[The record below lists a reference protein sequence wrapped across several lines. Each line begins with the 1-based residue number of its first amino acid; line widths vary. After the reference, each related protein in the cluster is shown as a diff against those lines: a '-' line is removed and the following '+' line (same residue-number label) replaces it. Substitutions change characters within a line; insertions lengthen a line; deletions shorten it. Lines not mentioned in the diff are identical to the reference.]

1 MSNSF
6 VVVCCLDMNISLG
19 GWHFAAQHW
28 PYKALHSETMSP
40 YDTRPTCIRRGGSR
54 DLKKRGGGMLL
65 EYCKNRANVYV

>member
-28 PYKALHSETMSP
+28 PYKALHSENMSP
-40 YDTRPTCIRRGGSR
+40 YDTRPTCIRRGG
-54 DLKKRGGGMLL
+54 
-65 EYCKNRANVYV
+65 